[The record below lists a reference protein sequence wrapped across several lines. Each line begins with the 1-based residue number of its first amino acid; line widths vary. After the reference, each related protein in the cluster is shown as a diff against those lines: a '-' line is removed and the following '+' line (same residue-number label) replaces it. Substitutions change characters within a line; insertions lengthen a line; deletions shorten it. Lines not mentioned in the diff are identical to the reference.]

1 MTKTKLF
8 LTIVLILSLL
18 TSCKPK
24 VGGKDNPG
32 VITSETKLDHL
43 VIWEVFYSGSWVSRM
58 YKGKEYGYADK
69 KPMYIKIYNPTEEP
83 KYLDGLCIAVSRHQ
97 TNTYAEIKLDN
108 PEDDFFKTNFAMD
121 EVLQFPGSGKEYV
134 IQPGQ
139 TVTIAKMAVDF
150 TKPNTNADT
159 EDEEDEPDMLNPH
172 SLDLSKVDFEWL
184 STSDQFHFEDCEDN
198 SSVPNLKRN
207 FFFEGDQGL
216 DPTNRTLVLFEVKDS
231 EYFTKL
237 NAKDPTYFKQYSI
250 TVQEHHGG
258 THDKEAVAPVVPNE
272 WIIDAVNIS
281 PTNDYKMK
289 NIDEKMDAGWFGVS
303 QNTIKSSSMKK
314 EDTGISIRRKWNGK
328 SYEDANNSSL
338 DFEVV
343 KASLDKAQYNP
354 STSAK

>member
-1 MTKTKLF
+1 MKHLKYYIT
-8 LTIVLILSLL
+8 ILSLL
-18 TSCKPK
+18 SLLVGCKPK
-24 VGGKDNPG
+24 ANGGDKPDIP
-32 VITSETKLDHL
+32 TSKTKLDHL
-43 VIWEVFYSGSWVSRM
+43 VIWEVFYTGSWRSRVV
-58 YKGKEYGYADK
+58 KGKESGFLDN
-69 KPMYIKIYNPTEEP
+69 KPMYIKIFNPTEET
-83 KYLDGLCIAVSRHQ
+83 KYLDGLCIAVSHYV
-97 TNTYAEIKLDN
+97 TNVHTELKFEKAEDN
-108 PEDDFFKTNFAMD
+108 FLKTHMAAN
-121 EVLQFPGSGKEYV
+121 EILQIPGSGSEHAIK
-134 IQPGQ
+134 PGE
-139 TVTIAKMAVDF
+139 TIVIAKMAIDF
-150 TKPNTNADT
+150 TKPNETSG
-159 EDEEDEPDMLNPH
+159 EEGNPL
-172 SLDLSKVDFEWL
+172 SLDLSKANFEWF
-184 STSDQFHFEDCEDN
+184 STSDQFDFEDCEDN

-216 DPTNRTLVLFEVKDS
+216 DPTNRTLVLFEVKDG
-231 EYFTKL
+231 EYFIKL

-328 SYEDANNSSL
+328 SYEDANNSSQ
-338 DFEVV
+338 DFEIV

-354 STSAK
+354 SANAK

>member
-24 VGGKDNPG
+24 VGGKDNPE

-108 PEDDFFKTNFAMD
+108 PEHDFFKTNFAMD

-150 TKPNTNADT
+150 TKPNTNAEAD
-159 EDEEDEPDMLNPH
+159 DEEDEPDMGNPL
-172 SLDLSKVDFEWL
+172 SLDLSKVDFEWF
-184 STSDQFHFEDCEDN
+184 TPEQIENAERKDN
-198 SSVPNLKRN
+198 PDVPNLKRS
-207 FFFEGDQGL
+207 FFYKKSDGV
-216 DPTNRTLVLFEVKDS
+216 DPTNRTVVLFEPKDKD
-231 EYFTKL
+231 YITKL
-237 NAKDPTYFKQYSI
+237 ENEDAAYYKHYAITIYSANSTYDQ
-250 TVQEHHGG
+250 
-258 THDKEAVAPVVPNE
+258 DAVAPVAPNE
-272 WIIDAVNIS
+272 WVIDAVNIS
-281 PTNDYKMK
+281 PINDYKMRTAA
-289 NIDEKMDAGWFGVS
+289 ESLDAGWFGVS
-303 QNTIKSSSMKK
+303 LHTIQDSGMKK
-314 EDTGISIRRKWNGK
+314 DDTGLAIRRKWNGK
-328 SYEDANNSSL
+328 RYEDTNNSSL

-343 KASLDKAQYNP
+343 KASLDKAQ
-354 STSAK
+354 KGQ